1 MVKLL
6 SILLI
11 AFPPFRV
18 CALSLSVYLP
28 YAHIIALR
36 FSCVN
41 DLILLD
47 LCFWRLQT
55 PEEEV

>member
-1 MVKLL
+1 M
-6 SILLI
+6 
-11 AFPPFRV
+11 FPPFRV

-28 YAHIIALR
+28 YKYIIALY
-36 FSCVN
+36 FPCVN

-55 PEEEV
+55 PEKEV

>member
-28 YAHIIALR
+28 YTHIIALH

-41 DLILLD
+41 DLILFNLR
-47 LCFWRLQT
+47 FWRLQT
-55 PEEEV
+55 PEKEV